1 MLLHER
7 PIHYVDH
14 NYESRGVSLLH
25 AKRYDFI
32 LRDGWGIECMYR
44 VPIHPYVQVAPLC
57 KSPPICKVTLPTPVI
72 RFPLFGTLHYFQCIK
87 ENEEEVEG
95 TL

>member
-44 VPIHPYVQVAPLC
+44 VPIHQAHKYVFDLLSTQKRPM
-57 KSPPICKVTLPTPVI
+57 
-72 RFPLFGTLHYFQCIK
+72 
-87 ENEEEVEG
+87 
-95 TL
+95 